1 PPCASPREYETE
13 RQLMT
18 MSGCVVPRRKSQ
30 IISALFLKTYD
41 FAVLKMGYGDVTRLF
56 HVGRATT
63 WICRHSLHAV

>member
-41 FAVLKMGYGDVTRLF
+41 FAVLKMGQTSRCGTRRGP
-56 HVGRATT
+56 VWQTA
-63 WICRHSLHAV
+63 